1 MSSNLTFNKKC
12 EFCGIEFEAKTLYT
26 RYCSHTCNSR
36 HYKILKRQEKITQV
50 LEDPKEQT
58 EKTTIETAS
67 LSQKEFLNIDEAA
80 ALIGASRQT
89 IYRLIEN
96 HKIKVTKVCSRSIIK
111 RSEIDKLFQ
120 L

>member
-1 MSSNLTFNKKC
+1 MSSNLTFTKNC
-12 EFCGIEFEAKTLYT
+12 EYCGKEFEAKTLYT

-36 HYKILKRQEKITQV
+36 HYKVLKRQEKISKV
-50 LEDPKEQT
+50 LEVPKVEFEKPTT
-58 EKTTIETAS
+58 ENVL

-80 ALIGASRQT
+80 ALIGASRRT

-96 HKIKVTKVCSRSIIK
+96 KKLKVTKICSRSIIK